1 MRNFKGPDFSDVRKA
16 VPLESFFDNFLAGEG
31 GGKGGRYSACPSC
44 GNSGHGRKV
53 SIKNGIFTCFKCG
66 AHGDVIEAASLF
78 FGVDKNKASLQLM
91 GLDHLSTPRLLP
103 VAETKP
109 RNQDAVEH
117 VIKTLLAYDAPLAP
131 SIAEYLLG
139 RGISFETQERAR
151 QSGLLRSLPG
161 EDGGANFRFLKTL
174 IGGEALEAA
183 GMLAGERRFAPAS
196 YRPLICLSQNCKAA
210 EFRLSRVA
218 KPDEA
223 KVLRYGQKS
232 PFWFRQSSTE
242 LLLVEGAI
250 DLLSA
255 LELGARSSIMGLPGV
270 TNWDLDWFSPWYDHT
285 VTLALD
291 TDSAGLEQSSVLNFE
306 LSGKGCTVKTYVPEG
321 KDLNEEL
328 TNTIAQFG
336 PKPTV

>member
-1 MRNFKGPDFSDVRKA
+1 MRNIKGPDFSDVRKA

-31 GGKGGRYSACPSC
+31 GGKGGRYSSCPSC
-44 GNSGHGRKV
+44 GNSGHGGKV

-66 AHGDVIEAASLF
+66 AHGDVIEAASLL
-78 FGVDKNKASLQLM
+78 FGTDKNTASLQLM
-91 GLDHLSTPRLLP
+91 GMDHLAIPRVLP
-103 VAETKP
+103 APEVKP
-109 RNQDAVEH
+109 RNQEAVEH
-117 VIKTLLAYDAPLAP
+117 VIKALLNYDAPLSE
-131 SIAEYLLG
+131 SISQYLLG
-139 RGISFETQERAR
+139 RGISLSTQERAR
-151 QSGLLRSLPG
+151 QSGLLRSFPS
-161 EDGGANFRFLKTL
+161 EDGGTNFRFLKTL
-174 IGGEALEAA
+174 VSSDALEAA
-183 GMLAGERRFAPAS
+183 GMLSGERRFAPAS

-232 PFWFRQSSTE
+232 PFWFGQSETE

-255 LELGARSSIMGLPGV
+255 LELGARASIIGLPGV
-270 TNWDLDWFSPWYDHT
+270 TNWDLEWFAPWYDHN

-291 TDSAGLEQSSVLNFE
+291 TDSAGLEQTSVLNFE
-306 LSGKGCTVKTYVPEG
+306 LTGKGCTVTTYVPEG

-328 TNTIAQFG
+328 TNTIAEFG
-336 PKPTV
+336 PRPNP

>member
-1 MRNFKGPDFSDVRKA
+1 MQNLKGPDFADVRKA
-16 VPLESFFDNFLAGEG
+16 VSIESFFDNYLAGPGSGQG
-31 GGKGGRYSACPSC
+31 G
-44 GNSGHGRKV
+44 KV

-66 AHGDVIEAASLF
+66 AHGDVIEAASLLF
-78 FGVDKNKASLQLM
+78 DIDKNRASLQLM
-91 GLDHLSTPRLLP
+91 GMEHLSSLP
-103 VAETKP
+103 LRPVPEAKP

-117 VIKTLLAYDAPLAP
+117 VIKALLNYDAPLSE
-131 SIAEYLLG
+131 SISQYLLG
-139 RGISFETQERAR
+139 RGISLVTQERAR
-151 QSGLLRSLPG
+151 KSGLLRSLPG

-174 IGGEALEAA
+174 VSSDDLEAA
-183 GMLAGERRFAPAS
+183 GMLSGERRFAPAS
-196 YRPLICLSQNCKAA
+196 YRPLICISQNCKAA

-232 PFWFRQSSTE
+232 PFWFPQSSTE

-270 TNWDLDWFSPWYDHT
+270 TNWDLEWFEPWYDHT

-306 LSGKGCTVKTYVPEG
+306 LTGKGCTVNTYVPEG

-328 TNTIAQFG
+328 TNTIGEFG
-336 PKPTV
+336 PKPIC